1 MKVLT
6 LCDIN
11 PGQRAI
17 IEKITS
23 NSALKNRLLDF
34 GFVKETLIECVGI
47 SPLGDPKA
55 FCARGSVIA
64 LRSEDCSNIIIKL
77 LN

>member
-1 MKVLT
+1 MNELT

-34 GFVKETLIECVGI
+34 GFIKKTPVECVGI

-55 FCARGSVIA
+55 FCVRGSVIA
-64 LRSEDCSNIIIKL
+64 LRSEDCSNIIIKV